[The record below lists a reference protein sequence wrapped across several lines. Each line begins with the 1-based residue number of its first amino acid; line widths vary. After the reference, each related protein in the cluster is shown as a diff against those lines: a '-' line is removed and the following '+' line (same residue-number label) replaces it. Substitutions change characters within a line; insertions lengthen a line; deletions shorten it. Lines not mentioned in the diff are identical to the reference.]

1 MIQKL
6 MRSKMMTNTTFPA
19 FGNILNTA
27 IQVVKTSSNRK
38 NGITEKKYIEEMTTA
53 LKLTEKQ
60 VNLTYK
66 ATLNGVT
73 KDDFNCLFR
82 FLDICNLCMTAMGLV
97 KDNVFP
103 LLINPISDN
112 FLDFVAFNQ
121 TVTSDNLIKLDPFGK
136 IFFWLAN
143 DNFNIVIKTMV
154 SDDKEYIANLNRFEK
169 VSFQEL
175 KILQKV
181 CYGEN
186 GDPLLNF
193 LIKETMRRTSVF
205 MNNYANATLLND
217 YEKATHAT
225 ILKKLMKLTP
235 TQFEH
240 LCLEVVQQSLKNEA
254 PDSQVVSNHVGKTND
269 GGIDGIIKQT
279 FPNGELHTYCIQA
292 KLYQNQNK
300 ISNREL
306 RNFVGA
312 FPPDPKFH
320 HGIFITTSD
329 YTAPAIEYKDNLP
342 SHSLILINQLALL
355 ELMIEHEVGVETV
368 KTEALVLNKEFYRK
382 LPK

>member
-1 MIQKL
+1 M
-6 MRSKMMTNTTFPA
+6 NNNFPA
-19 FGNILNTA
+19 FGDILNMA
-27 IQVVKTSSNRK
+27 IQVLKTTGNRK
-38 NGITEKKYIEEMTTA
+38 GGIAQKTFTQQLIKN
-53 LKLTEKQ
+53 LDLTEKQ
-60 VNLTYK
+60 ANLTF
-66 ATLNGVT
+66 
-73 KDDFNCLFR
+73 KDPSLWNERENCIEKL
-82 FLDICNLCMTAMGLV
+82 INLCIKCMTAMGLV
-97 KDNVFP
+97 WDDTSSLV
-103 LLINPISDN
+103 INTSADS
-112 FLDFVAFNQ
+112 FLDFVAFNE
-121 TVTSDNLIKLDPFGK
+121 TVTSDNLIKIDPFGK
-136 IFFWLAN
+136 IFFWLAHYDFS
-143 DNFNIVIKTMV
+143 DNILLRYSEKDT
-154 SDDKEYIANLNRFEK
+154 EYISNLNRFEK
-169 VSFQEL
+169 LSFQNI
-175 KILQKV
+175 KALQKV

-217 YEKATHAT
+217 FEKATHGT

-235 TQFEH
+235 TQFEY
-240 LCLEVVQQSLKNEA
+240 LCLEVVQQSLKNEN

-279 FPNGELHTYCIQA
+279 FPNGELHTYYIQA

-382 LPK
+382 LGK

>member
-1 MIQKL
+1 M
-6 MRSKMMTNTTFPA
+6 NNNFPA
-19 FGNILNTA
+19 FGDILNTA

-38 NGITEKKYIEEMTTA
+38 NGITETRFTEEM
-53 LKLTEKQ
+53 LTRL
-60 VNLTYK
+60 NISDDMANISYK
-66 ATLNGVT
+66 TMILPYKTLMANGVS
-73 KDDFNCLFR
+73 KENYSCFIRLLEICEICLCA
-82 FLDICNLCMTAMGLV
+82 IGIIKNSH
-97 KDNVFP
+97 FP
-103 LLINPISDN
+103 MIINPESDN
-112 FLDFVAFNQ
+112 FLDFVAFNE
-121 TVTSDNLIKLDPFGK
+121 TVTSDNIIKIDPFGK

-143 DNFNIVIKTMV
+143 YNFHTAIDFLLEN
-154 SDDKEYIANLNRFEK
+154 DKEYTSSLKRFDK
-169 VSFQEL
+169 ISFRDL
-175 KILQKV
+175 KDLQKI

-205 MNNYANATLLND
+205 MNNYAHATLLND
-217 YEKATHAT
+217 YEKATHGT

-254 PDSQVVSNHVGKTND
+254 PDAQVVSNHVGKTND

-279 FPNGELHTYCIQA
+279 FPNGELHTYYIQA

-382 LPK
+382 LGK